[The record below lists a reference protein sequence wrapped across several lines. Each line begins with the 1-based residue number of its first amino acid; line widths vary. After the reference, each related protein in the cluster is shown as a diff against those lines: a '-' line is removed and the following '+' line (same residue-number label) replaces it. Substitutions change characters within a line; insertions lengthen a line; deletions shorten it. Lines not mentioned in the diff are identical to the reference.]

1 MISSVEYKR
10 VWFLINDCSF
20 PFLSFSPPRISM
32 ILVVDKCSDLNYCG
46 THTPCLYGGTCHHL
60 GGEKFNCS
68 CPEGLTGTRCEI
80 IVHPCATT
88 PCRNGATC
96 SLRDP
101 STLNVT
107 DKARKPRFHSGG
119 SSMGAVVPKS
129 RSSFASSHEQK
140 NETNYVCAC
149 APGFSG
155 ERCEHGK

>member
-1 MISSVEYKR
+1 MIA
-10 VWFLINDCSF
+10 L
-20 PFLSFSPPRISM
+20 FLSSLFHHRASSM

-96 SLRDP
+96 SLKDP

-107 DKARKPRFHSGG
+107 EKAKKSRLYRGG
-119 SSMGAVVPKS
+119 SSMGAPVSVRTVDTKS
-129 RSSFASSHEQK
+129 ISSSFTSSQEQK

-149 APGFSG
+149 APGFAG